1 MTEVLHG
8 LDGSTR
14 DRVAA
19 LRAEGRFFWLD
30 VSLSQTTRDE
40 LRDALAIPERALSAL
55 PPAGDSETARTV
67 LGDGECVLFALRC
80 YVEPQARATTSGPR
94 LRPVLVHVLV
104 TREFVLTLHEER
116 VSLPSRLPLDPREE
130 RSKGNVVYSVLD
142 MMLASTFSALG
153 EVELGLD
160 ALAADWTDG
169 RGGRLPRAALR
180 DTVVTLATMRRWLT
194 AEQVVLERAGV
205 EIGAL
210 PGFGPDEERYFDRLG
225 QQVDRLLGS
234 VDAVAGG
241 MGMLLDL
248 QLNERAYLVSVLAT
262 IFVPLTLVT
271 GYFGMNFGWL
281 VKHIDSP
288 IAFWLLG
295 IILPIATGIL
305 SWRLVVRPF
314 LTGDGREPSR
324 R

>member
-1 MTEVLHG
+1 VTEVLEG

-30 VSLSQTTRDE
+30 ASLSQTTRDE
-40 LRDALAIPERALSAL
+40 LRDTLAIPERALSAL
-55 PPAGDSETARTV
+55 PPSGDSDTARTV
-67 LGDGECVLFALRC
+67 LRDGECVLFALRC
-80 YVEPQARATTSGPR
+80 YVEPQARATTSGRRP
-94 LRPVLVHVLV
+94 RPVLVHVVV

-116 VSLPSRLPLDPREE
+116 VSLPSQLPLDPREE
-130 RSKGNVVYSVLD
+130 RSKDNVVYSVLD
-142 MMLASTFSALG
+142 MMLASTFSALEQV
-153 EVELGLD
+153 EVGLD
-160 ALAADWTDG
+160 ALAAHWTDG
-169 RGGRLPRAALR
+169 SRRLPRSALR
-180 DTVVTLATMRRWLT
+180 DSVVTLATLRRWLT
-194 AEQVVLERAGV
+194 AEQVVLERAGA
-205 EIGAL
+205 EIGTL
-210 PGFGPDEERYFDRLG
+210 PGFGRDEERYFDRLG

-234 VDAVAGG
+234 VDALADG

-281 VKHIDSP
+281 VDRIDSP
-288 IAFWLLG
+288 TAFWLLG
-295 IILPIATGIL
+295 IILPIATGVL
-305 SWRLVVRPF
+305 SWRLLVRPF
-314 LTGDGREPSR
+314 LMGDGREPSR